1 VEVQQMLGG
10 RYKLLNELG
19 SGGMAVVWRAR
30 DEVLGRS
37 VAVKLLNGRNA
48 NDPYSR
54 SRIREEARAAAALS
68 PHPNIAQVYDFGESG
83 SDGDLHPYVVME
95 LVNGLTLQQKTDIG
109 PIPPRA
115 VFQICGEVASALAA
129 AHADGLVHRD
139 IKPANVM
146 VTAIGAKVVDFGIAA
161 AVGPGEPEDV
171 LLGTPAYLA
180 PERLTGDAV
189 EPATDVYALGVL
201 LYRLLANESPW
212 SVDTTTQM
220 LSAHIYI
227 DPTPLPRLAG
237 VPAEVTDLVHRCL
250 RKTPADRPT
259 AAEAAVILADA
270 AEAYEVDEPEPVAFP
285 VPLPYEPGS
294 AVDPGRFGDPGHATD
309 PGRSV
314 ESGRSTNS
322 GQFTSQVRSSGASPG
337 AGGVPAMLRAQ
348 ALERL
353 AAAHI
358 QMAAASGAAPASAE
372 PLAKAATS
380 APEQAAAPEPAALDN
395 AGPENAAHQLGAPE
409 KAPSKQGAQG
419 QGPGQGTPGR
429 GGRPSAPEKG
439 TPENGTPD
447 KSQGRK
453 RALLLAGGGTA
464 VAIVAALLLWLF
476 LPAGAGRDQGQ
487 AAGVPPT
494 SAAQPPP
501 LAGTKPG
508 AATAGNQPGGSQNGG
523 NATAPDARR
532 SAATSSGTSAK
543 PTGATGPGGQSA
555 PAGGGTPPP
564 TTTPVTSAPVTG
576 TGTTT
581 LSTTAGSVEARC
593 SGAKAQLTSWHATAP
608 FKLDRVN
615 PGPVLAAVIVF
626 KNGLTRFR
634 MTVTCL
640 NGKPTAS
647 ALQL

>member
-68 PHPNIAQVYDFGESG
+68 PHPNIAQVYDFGESD

-237 VPAEVTDLVHRCL
+237 VPVEVTDLVHQCL

-270 AEAYEVDEPEPVAFP
+270 AETYEVDESEPVSFP
-285 VPLPYEPGS
+285 VPLPFEPGRT
-294 AVDPGRFGDPGHATD
+294 VEPGRFTDPGHATD
-309 PGRSV
+309 PERSV
-314 ESGRSTNS
+314 GSGRSPNS
-322 GQFTSQVRSSGASPG
+322 GAFTDQVRAQ
-337 AGGVPAMLRAQ
+337 GVPALLRAQ
-348 ALERL
+348 ALDRL
-353 AAAHI
+353 ATAHSE
-358 QMAAASGAAPASAE
+358 MAAASAGAPASVGTPPNA
-372 PLAKAATS
+372 S
-380 APEQAAAPEPAALDN
+380 APERATPERAPQPPTPANAEVAAAAAPE
-395 AGPENAAHQLGAPE
+395 
-409 KAPSKQGAQG
+409 KAK
-419 QGPGQGTPGR
+419 
-429 GGRPSAPEKG
+429 
-439 TPENGTPD
+439 
-447 KSQGRK
+447 RK
-453 RALLLAGGGTA
+453 RNRALLLAGGGTA
-464 VAIVAALLLWLF
+464 VAVVIALLLWLF
-476 LPAGAGRDQGQ
+476 LPSGTHRDQNAITGD
-487 AAGVPPT
+487 PPT
-494 SAAQPPP
+494 ATAGTPPAA
-501 LAGTKPG
+501 ATKPG
-508 AATAGNQPGGSQNGG
+508 TATAGNQPGGSQNGG
-523 NATAPDARR
+523 NAAV
-532 SAATSSGTSAK
+532 
-543 PTGATGPGGQSA
+543 PGGQPSVA
-555 PAGGGTPPP
+555 TPSGNQARPTGTTGGGGPSQPAGGGAPA
-564 TTTPVTSAPVTG
+564 TTTGAPATSAPA

-581 LSTTAGSVEARC
+581 LSTAAGSVQARC
-593 SGAKAQLTSWHATAP
+593 SGAKAELTSWEATSP
-608 FKLDRVN
+608 YKVDRVN
-615 PGPVLAAVIVF
+615 PGPILAATIIF
-626 KNGLTRFR
+626 KHGNRSYR

-640 NGKPTAS
+640 AGKPTAS
-647 ALQL
+647 ALVL